1 MSLIRY
7 IGLFLFSMMTGFC
20 GLGVKNK
27 SEVKFFLSLF
37 LRRSIGYKICC
48 VFRNCRG
55 CFFMIFK

>member
-27 SEVKFFLSLF
+27 SEVKFFCRYFSEGLLAIRYVVSLGIVEVV
-37 LRRSIGYKICC
+37 SS
-48 VFRNCRG
+48 
-55 CFFMIFK
+55 